1 MEVKFSFL
9 KEFEGRKN
17 LKNLYGDNALL
28 LYALQLKFD
37 IEDIDSVATD
47 ALTDGADDKKC
58 DLIYVDR
65 ESGIAVVA
73 QAYNRPNPKLTD
85 LAKESKASDL
95 NAAAAWVF
103 TEDLSQVPNTIKDA
117 VLDLQDA
124 IKEQAISTV

>member
-65 ESGIAVVA
+65 ESGIATVFLIISSTSS
-73 QAYNRPNPKLTD
+73 RPRL
-85 LAKESKASDL
+85 
-95 NAAAAWVF
+95 
-103 TEDLSQVPNTIKDA
+103 
-117 VLDLQDA
+117 
-124 IKEQAISTV
+124 